1 MDPSIR
7 SQDRF
12 RTQQSS
18 ARTTQFKAHDI
29 PQSTMEDIPPLPAGS
44 ENFTIQNTLGGTFVA
59 AVVLVSLYVSF
70 KIYLKNK

>member
-1 MDPSIR
+1 
-7 SQDRF
+7 
-12 RTQQSS
+12 
-18 ARTTQFKAHDI
+18 
-29 PQSTMEDIPPLPAGS
+29 MEDIPPLPAGS